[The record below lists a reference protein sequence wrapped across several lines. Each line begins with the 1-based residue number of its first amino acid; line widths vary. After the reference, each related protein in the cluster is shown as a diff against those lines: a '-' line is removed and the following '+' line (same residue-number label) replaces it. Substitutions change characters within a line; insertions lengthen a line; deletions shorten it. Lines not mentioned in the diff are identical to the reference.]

1 MLLLWIATSQTIW
14 EKNTVRLENSGII
27 AGFVA
32 LILLA
37 SYPLSAQGIEEQ
49 KSEHGWRKELVSNLN
64 LTQTQF
70 DNWTQGGEDAFAWQ
84 LNINGK
90 AVHDQEKY
98 KWDNS
103 GKISYG
109 QTKLADFGARKSV
122 DEIRLESVFTYL
134 LGVYVNPY
142 VAASGETQFTMGY
155 EYTEDSKIAV
165 STFLDPGYFSQS
177 AGLGYE
183 PVKEFKTRLGFA
195 MRETITS
202 DFSVPYADDPETD
215 EIEKTKVEPG
225 LESVTDFSKTL
236 IGNILMT
243 SKLEF
248 FYNFGAFNEIDVR
261 WDNIFSAKISK
272 YIDVNFNVKLLYDR
286 DSSKKRQIKQALA
299 VGLTYTF
306 L

>member
-1 MLLLWIATSQTIW
+1 M
-14 EKNTVRLENSGII
+14 RLRNSGIVF
-27 AGFVA
+27 GLMSFVF
-32 LILLA
+32 LV
-37 SYPLSAQGIEEQ
+37 SCPLFAQEAEEQ
-49 KSEHGWRKELVSNLN
+49 KSEHGWQKALVSNLN

-84 LNINGK
+84 LNVNGK
-90 AVHDQEKY
+90 AVNDQEKY

-109 QTKLADFGARKSV
+109 QTKLADFVARKSV

-142 VAASGETQFTMGY
+142 VAASGETQFTRGY

-183 PVKEFKTRLGFA
+183 PAKEFKTRLGFA
-195 MRETITS
+195 IRETITS
-202 DFSVPYADDPETD
+202 DFPVPYADDPET
-215 EIEKTKVEPG
+215 EEVEKTKVEPG

-236 IGNILMT
+236 IGNILLT

-248 FYNFGAFNEIDVR
+248 FYNFDAFDEIDVR
-261 WDNIFSAKISK
+261 WDNVFSAKISK
-272 YIDVNFNVKLLYDR
+272 YIDVNFNIKLLYDR
-286 DSSKKRQIKQALA
+286 DSSEKRQIKQALA

>member
-1 MLLLWIATSQTIW
+1 M
-14 EKNTVRLENSGII
+14 RLRNSGIVI
-27 AGFVA
+27 GLVGI
-32 LILLA
+32 ILLA
-37 SYPLSAQGIEEQ
+37 SCPLVAQEAEEQ
-49 KSEHGWRKELVSNLN
+49 KPEHGWQKELVGNLN

-84 LNINGK
+84 LNINSK
-90 AVHDQEKY
+90 ALRDEEQY

-103 GKISYG
+103 GKVSYG
-109 QTKLADFGARKSV
+109 QTKLADFESRKSV
-122 DEIRLESVFTYL
+122 DEVRLESVFTYL

-142 VAASGETQFTMGY
+142 VAASAETQFTKGY
-155 EYTEDSKIAV
+155 DYGEDPKIAV

-177 AGLGYE
+177 AGVGYE

-195 MRETITS
+195 LHETVTS
-202 DFSVPYADDPETD
+202 DFPKPYADDPDTAEV
-215 EIEKTKVEPG
+215 EKTKVEPG
-225 LESVTDFSKTL
+225 LESVTDFSKSL

-243 SKLEF
+243 SKLEL
-248 FYNFGAFNEIDVR
+248 FYDFGAIDETDVR

-286 DSSKKRQIKQALA
+286 DSSVKRQLKQALA